1 MLPEQH
7 HRLQPHTEHAVQAGG
22 QPEPRIWS
30 KMPEGQQSPH
40 LRTATYKSIGRDAA
54 EPVGL
59 QEQEF
64 LLPHPELKSL
74 SLSFTGGIKDSLI
87 KTSLPCAVR
96 CLDVL
101 NTLLQS
107 AQCAVL
113 PSNCCFSW
121 EGCSAGK
128 CLGWQ
133 SLRRSCRA
141 SLSGRV
147 TASAS
152 FFLRSAWV
160 FYFFPIHQDTFL
172 SILVGHRML
181 QLPVQ
186 VKALLAHLLCTVC

>member
-1 MLPEQH
+1 M
-7 HRLQPHTEHAVQAGG
+7 
-22 QPEPRIWS
+22 
-30 KMPEGQQSPH
+30 
-40 LRTATYKSIGRDAA
+40 
-54 EPVGL
+54 
-59 QEQEF
+59 QEEE
-64 LLPHPELKSL
+64 LLLLHPELKAM
-74 SLSFTGGIKDSLI
+74 SLSFAGGIKDSPI

-107 AQCAVL
+107 AQSAVL
-113 PSNCCFSW
+113 PLNCCFSR

-133 SLRRSCRA
+133 SLRRSGSA

-152 FFLRSAWV
+152 CLPRSAWG
-160 FYFFPIHQDTFL
+160 FFSIHQDSFL
-172 SILVGHRML
+172 PILVRHRTL
-181 QLPVQ
+181 RLPVQ